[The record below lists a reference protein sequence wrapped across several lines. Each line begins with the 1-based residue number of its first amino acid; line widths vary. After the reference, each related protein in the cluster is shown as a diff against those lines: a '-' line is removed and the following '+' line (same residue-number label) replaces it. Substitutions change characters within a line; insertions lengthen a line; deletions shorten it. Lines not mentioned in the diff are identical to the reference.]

1 MKRIKLTMAQALL
14 KFLDNQYVS
23 LDGVEYKFV
32 QGIFGI
38 YGHGNVTGLGQA
50 FEEGLCSLPYLR
62 VQNEQG
68 GVHAAIA
75 YAKQRNK
82 LGIYAVTSSIG
93 PGATNML
100 TGAATATTNRIP
112 VLLLPGDIFAC
123 RQPDPVLQQLEVFS
137 DYTLSVNDCFKP
149 VSRYWDRIMRP
160 EQLMTAMLNAMRV
173 LTDPVDTGAVTI
185 CLPQDVQD
193 EAYEYPEEFFKK
205 RVFIIDRRVPTKESI
220 ARAADIISKKST
232 PYIISGGGV
241 IYSLAEPEL
250 QRFCE
255 SFGIP
260 VGSTQAGKGALS
272 WKHPMDVGGTGVM
285 GTKAANILARE
296 ADVII
301 AIGTR
306 LMDFTT
312 VSKAAFQNPNVE
324 IVHINVCRFDALKM
338 DGVEVVADAKLALI
352 ELEKELKARG
362 YKTSDAYQN
371 KIKMLKEEW
380 NKEVDRLYALKP
392 QPGSNV
398 LPQTAVLGKVNEVA
412 GDDGIV
418 VCAAG
423 SLPGDLTRIW
433 RTAKRKRFHLEYAY
447 SCMGYEIAGAMG
459 VKMAEPDSEVFV
471 VIGDGSY
478 LMLHTEILT
487 TIMEKRKI
495 IIVMFDSV
503 GFNCIESLSKSQ
515 GASGYG
521 NRLCIR
527 DDQSKKL
534 TGTPVEIDFAA
545 NAKSYGA
552 VAYKANSLE
561 ELEECLSKAKKETKT
576 VLIETKV
583 GIGTMSP
590 GYESWWRVGVSE
602 VSSIPSINEAYKKM
616 QEMLKKTRDY

>member
-1 MKRIKLTMAQALL
+1 MAQALL

-23 LDGVEYKFV
+23 LDGKENKFV

-38 YGHGNVTGLGQA
+38 WGHGNVTGIGQA
-50 FEEGLCSLPYLR
+50 FDEGVCSFPYLR
-62 VQNEQG
+62 IQNEQA
-68 GVHAAIA
+68 GVHAATA
-75 YAKQRNK
+75 YAKQKNR
-82 LGIYAVTSSIG
+82 LEIFAVTSSIG

-137 DYTLSVNDCFKP
+137 DYTQSVNDCFKP
-149 VSRYWDRIMRP
+149 VSRYWDRVLRP

-173 LTDPVDTGAVTI
+173 LTDPVDTGAVTV

-193 EAYEYPEEFFKK
+193 EVYDYPEEFFKK
-205 RVFIIDRRVPTKESI
+205 RVHVIDRRIPSSDAIK
-220 ARAADIISKKST
+220 RAADIISKKKK

-241 IYSLAEPEL
+241 IYSLAEPEM
-250 QRFCE
+250 QSFCE
-255 SFGIP
+255 KFSIP
-260 VGSTQAGKGALS
+260 VGSTQAGKGVLS

-285 GTKAANILARE
+285 GTKAANILAKE

-301 AIGTR
+301 AVGTR

-312 VSKAAFQNPNVE
+312 CSKSAFQNPGVE
-324 IVHINVCRFDALKM
+324 IVHINVSRFDALKM
-338 DGVEVVADAKLALI
+338 DGIEVIADAKLALI
-352 ELEKELKARG
+352 ELEKELSARQ
-362 YKTSDAYQN
+362 YKTDDAYRA
-371 KIKMLKEEW
+371 KVKSLKEEW
-380 NKEVDRLYALKP
+380 DKEVDRLYSLKP
-392 QPGSNV
+392 EEGSNI
-398 LPQTAVLGKVNEVA
+398 LPQTTVFGMVNKAA

-423 SLPGDLTRIW
+423 SLPGDLTRLW
-433 RTAKRKRFHLEYAY
+433 RTPGRKRFHLEYAY

-459 VKMAEPDSEVFV
+459 VKMADPESEVYV

-527 DDQSKKL
+527 DDESKML
-534 TGTPVEIDFAA
+534 TGAPVQIDFAA

-552 VAYKANSLE
+552 VAYRANSLK
-561 ELEECLSKAKKETKT
+561 ELEECLNSAKAESKT

-590 GYESWWRVGVSE
+590 GYESWWRVGVAG
-602 VSSIPSINEAYKKM
+602 VSKMKSVNEAHEKM
-616 QEMLKKTRDY
+616 KEMLKKTRDY